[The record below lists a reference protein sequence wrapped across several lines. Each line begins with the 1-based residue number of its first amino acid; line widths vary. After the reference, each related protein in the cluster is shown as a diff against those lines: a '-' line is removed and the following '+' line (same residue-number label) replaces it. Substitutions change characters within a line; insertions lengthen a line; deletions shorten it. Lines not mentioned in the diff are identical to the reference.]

1 MAWVN
6 GPLKLFHGTT
16 GAFADDIAR
25 GGIKLARCRP
35 KSDFGLGFY
44 VTPNLDQAKLHANQ
58 VFRRRGAL
66 ASQHGAPRQSP
77 ICAACIEFEI
87 DRRDLSKLT
96 HLAFGGPSADWHF
109 FVQYCRV
116 SGGPH
121 VPLTKENYEVV
132 YGPLALLDGRS
143 YPPDYE
149 QVSFHNPKNFHML
162 ALQRVIRGIPYL

>member
-44 VTPNLDQAKLHANQ
+44 VT
-58 VFRRRGAL
+58 
-66 ASQHGAPRQSP
+66 
-77 ICAACIEFEI
+77 
-87 DRRDLSKLT
+87 
-96 HLAFGGPSADWHF
+96 DWHF